1 MKILRKLKRGQK
13 GFGLVEAIIA
23 LGLLGIIGIAFLGT
37 LANASNAIIHSDGR
51 TTAES
56 LARSEMEYVKSQE
69 YIDYSVADHDV
80 YDSLDAPADYIL
92 ETTVAPFD
100 PYSTAE
106 ELEDKLYDESGGV
119 YSQDDGIQ
127 AIFVTITFFTNEDPG
142 QQSQF
147 ELVGYKAQAR

>member
-1 MKILRKLKRGQK
+1 MKILRKLKRGQR
-13 GFGLVEAIIA
+13 GFGLVEVIIA
-23 LGLLGIIGIAFLGT
+23 LALLGIIGVSFLGT
-37 LANASNAIIHSDGR
+37 LANASNAIILSDGR

-69 YIDYSVADHDV
+69 YIDYSVADHAV
-80 YDSLDAPADYIL
+80 YDSLGAPADYIL

-106 ELEDKLYDESGGV
+106 ELEDKLYDETGGV
-119 YSQDDGIQ
+119 YSQDGGIQ
-127 AIFVTITFFTNEDPG
+127 AIFITVTFFTNEDPE

-147 ELVGYKAQAR
+147 ELVGYKTQAG